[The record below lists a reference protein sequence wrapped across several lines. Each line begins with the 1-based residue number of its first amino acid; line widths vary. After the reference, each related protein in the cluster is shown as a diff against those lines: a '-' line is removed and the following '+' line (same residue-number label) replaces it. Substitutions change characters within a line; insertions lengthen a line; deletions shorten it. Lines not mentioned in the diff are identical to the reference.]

1 MQLLRVAIA
10 VSKEQEM
17 LRFYNQVFKAEL
29 QPLPTE
35 AGTFYH
41 GQIGQ
46 LALTFVPNSLAQ
58 VEATQNRHQLSFL
71 VADIKAVIADAADA
85 GGQQVGE
92 LNIGSEGTIGAVS
105 DPDGNTIELFESKTA
120 PGA

>member
-17 LRFYNQVFKAEL
+17 LGFYNQVFQADL

-71 VADIKAVIADAADA
+71 VTDIKASIAAAQEA
-85 GGQQVGE
+85 GGQHIGE
-92 LNIGSEGTIGAVS
+92 LNIGSEGTIGAIS
-105 DPDGNTIELFESKTA
+105 DPDGNTIEFFEPKTID
-120 PGA
+120 

>member
-10 VSKEQEM
+10 VSNEQAM
-17 LRFYNQVFKAEL
+17 LGFYNEVFQANL

-35 AGTFYH
+35 AGNFYH
-41 GQIGQ
+41 GQIGP
-46 LALTFVPNSLAQ
+46 LALTFVPNSIAQ

-71 VADIKAVIADAADA
+71 VLDIKASIAAAQAA

-105 DPDGNTIELFESKTA
+105 DPDGNTIEFFESKSITQA
-120 PGA
+120 